1 MYLVPVIVS
10 EPSTDNFILVTDS
23 SHDDVFMYSIK
34 TSEVSLIPIEIHSSP
49 IAIAYNHLEQKIYWT
64 DVATKQLRRA
74 SLDGTGQEVLLSL
87 SASTFRSL
95 T

>member
-1 MYLVPVIVS
+1 M
-10 EPSTDNFILVTDS
+10 DNFLLVTDS
-23 SHDDVFMYSIK
+23 SHKDLYQYSMN
-34 TSEVSLIPIEIHSSP
+34 TSEVSLIPVEIHSNP

-64 DVATKQLRRA
+64 DVATKLLRRA

-87 SASTFRSL
+87 PASKSRSR